1 MRRVHQYT
9 DLLMFMA
16 LQHAPRA
23 APITASRRYAAYVI
37 RVFHAVPDAGSAA
50 PLPPARSEVPWPRY
64 RAGSSQ
70 VGSLDSPHGPV
81 VPW

>member
-23 APITASRRYAAYVI
+23 ARITATRCYAAYVI
-37 RVFHAVPDAGSAA
+37 QVFHVVPDAG
-50 PLPPARSEVPWPRY
+50 
-64 RAGSSQ
+64 
-70 VGSLDSPHGPV
+70 
-81 VPW
+81 